1 MVIKLERLTSLLGMA
16 VIIGFCTLI
25 SQDRKGISW
34 RLVAWGVGLQFALAL
49 LILKSAPGL
58 KVFQVAEKIFAKLYD
73 FTSIGVEF
81 LTDKPLSEMN
91 TALSIGAVLVFVAS
105 LMAVLY
111 YLRVIQ
117 AFVYLFSKLMQYTM
131 RISGAEALAS
141 AFFVFMG
148 IETVTAIKRYLREM
162 TRSELFTVM
171 TAFMATIA
179 GSVMV
184 IYVGVF
190 GAEAGHILAAS
201 IMSAPAA
208 ILLSKILVPETE
220 EPKTGAKIDWSEM
233 RPEESSVIEAAAN
246 GAEDGMKL
254 ALTIVAMLLAFV
266 ALIGMLDFF
275 LGMAGTSFR
284 ELSGFVFAPVA
295 WLTGVPWEDCLQ
307 VGRLLGIKVIFN
319 EFISYQEMQ
328 KMALAGTLSPRSF
341 TIATYALCSFANFG
355 SLAILIGGIG
365 GLAPERRSEV
375 ARFGLRALL
384 AGFLAGL
391 MTAAVAGILVQ

>member
-1 MVIKLERLTSLLGMA
+1 
-16 VIIGFCTLI
+16 
-25 SQDRKGISW
+25 
-34 RLVAWGVGLQFALAL
+34 
-49 LILKSAPGL
+49 
-58 KVFQVAEKIFAKLYD
+58 
-73 FTSIGVEF
+73 
-81 LTDKPLSEMN
+81 MN
-91 TALSIGAVLVFVAS
+91 TAVSIGAVLVFVAS

-117 AFVYLFSKLMQYTM
+117 AFVYLLSKLMQYTM
-131 RISGAEALAS
+131 RISGAEAMAS

-148 IETVTAIKRYLREM
+148 IETVTAIKRYLGDM

-208 ILLSKILVPETE
+208 IMISKILIPEIE
-220 EPKTGAKIDWSEM
+220 EPKTGVKIKWGEM
-233 RPEESSVIEAAAN
+233 KPEESNVIEAAAN
-246 GAEDGMKL
+246 GAADGMKL

-275 LGMAGTSFR
+275 LGKGGTSFR
-284 ELSGFVFAPVA
+284 ELSAYPFAPMA
-295 WLTGVPWEDCLQ
+295 WLAGVPWEDCFE

-319 EFISYQEMQ
+319 EFISYQELQ
-328 KMALAGTLSPRSF
+328 QMAQAGALGPRSV
-341 TIATYALCSFANFG
+341 TIATYALCSFSNFG

-365 GLAPERRSEV
+365 SLAPERKTEV
-375 ARFGLRALL
+375 AQLGMKALL
-384 AGFLAGL
+384 AGFLSGL
-391 MTAAVAGILVQ
+391 MTAALAGILIT

>member
-1 MVIKLERLTSLLGMA
+1 LERLTSLLGMA
-16 VIIGFCTLI
+16 VIIGLCTLI
-25 SQDRKGISW
+25 SQDRKRISW

-49 LILKSAPGL
+49 LILKSDPGL
-58 KVFQVAEKIFAKLYD
+58 KVFQLAEKIFAKLYD

-81 LTDKPLSEMN
+81 LTDKPLSEIN

-148 IETVTAIKRYLREM
+148 IETVTAIKRYVGEM

-220 EPKTGAKIDWSEM
+220 EPKTGAKIHWSEM

-275 LGMAGTSFR
+275 LGIAGTSFR
-284 ELSGFVFAPVA
+284 ELSGFLFAPVA
-295 WLTGVPWEDCLQ
+295 WLAGVPWEDCLQ

-328 KMALAGTLSPRSF
+328 QMAQAGALSPRSF

-365 GLAPERRSEV
+365 GLAPERKSEV

>member
-1 MVIKLERLTSLLGMA
+1 LERLTSMFGMA
-16 VIIGFCTLI
+16 VIIGFCALV
-25 SQDRKGISW
+25 SQDRKRISW
-34 RLVAWGVGLQFALAL
+34 RLVAWGVGLQFTFAL
-49 LILKSAPGL
+49 LILKTSPGL
-58 KVFQVAEKIFAKLYD
+58 KVFKFAEQVFAKLYY

-81 LTDKPLSEMN
+81 LTYKPLSEMN
-91 TALSIGAVLVFVAS
+91 TAVSIGAVLVFVAS
-105 LMAVLY
+105 LMAVLN

-117 AFVYLFSKLMQYTM
+117 AFVFLFSKLMQYTM
-131 RISGAEALAS
+131 KISGAEALAS

-148 IETVTAIKRYLREM
+148 IETVTAIKRYVGEM
-162 TRSELFTVM
+162 TRSELFTIM

-179 GSVMV
+179 GTVMV

-190 GAEAGHILAAS
+190 GAEAGHLLAAS

-208 ILLSKILVPETE
+208 ILVSKILVPETE
-220 EPKTGAKIDWSEM
+220 EPKTGAKIEWSEM
-233 RPEESSVIEAAAN
+233 KPDESNVIEAAAN
-246 GAEDGMKL
+246 GAAEGMKL

-266 ALIGMLDFF
+266 ALIGMMDFF
-275 LGMAGTSFR
+275 LGQAGTSFR
-284 ELSGFVFAPVA
+284 ELSAYPFAPLA
-295 WLTGVPWEDCLQ
+295 WLAGVPWEDCLE

-328 KMALAGTLSPRSF
+328 QMVQEGALSPRSF

-365 GLAPERRSEV
+365 GLAPERKTEV
-375 ARFGLRALL
+375 ARLGMKALL

-391 MTAAVAGILVQ
+391 MTAAVAGILVL

>member
-1 MVIKLERLTSLLGMA
+1 VIKLERLTSLLGMA

>member
-1 MVIKLERLTSLLGMA
+1 MEILQSLLGMA
-16 VIIGFCTLI
+16 IIIAFCTLI
-25 SQDRKGISW
+25 SQDRKRIPW
-34 RLVAWGVGLQFALAL
+34 RLVAWGVGLQFAFGL
-49 LILKSAPGL
+49 LILKTGPGL
-58 KVFQVAEKIFAKLYD
+58 KVFEFAENVFAKLYD

-81 LTDKPLSEMN
+81 LAGKTLSEMN
-91 TALSIGAVLVFVAS
+91 TAFSIGSVLIFVAS

-117 AFVYLFSKLMQYTM
+117 VFVYLFSKLMQYTM
-131 RISGAEALAS
+131 KISGAEALAS

-148 IETVTAIKRYLREM
+148 IETVTAIKRYLGEM

-179 GSVMV
+179 GTVMV

-190 GAEAGHILAAS
+190 GADAGHILAAS

-208 ILLSKILVPETE
+208 IMVSKILVPETE
-220 EPKTGAKIDWSEM
+220 EPKTGTNIVWNEM
-233 RPEESSVIEAAAN
+233 KPDESNVIEAAAN
-246 GAEDGMKL
+246 GAVDGMKL
-254 ALTIVAMLLAFV
+254 ALTIIAMLLAFV
-266 ALIGMLDFF
+266 SLIGMLDFF
-275 LGMAGTSFR
+275 LSKVGTSFR
-284 ELSGFVFAPVA
+284 ELSSYLFAPVA
-295 WLTGVPWEDCLQ
+295 WLAGVTWKDCLE

-328 KMALAGTLSPRSF
+328 QMAQAGELNPRSII
-341 TIATYALCSFANFG
+341 IATYALCSFANFG

-365 GLAPERRSEV
+365 GLAPRRKTEV
-375 ARFGLRALL
+375 SQVGLKALL

-391 MTAAVAGILVQ
+391 MTATVAGILV

>member
-1 MVIKLERLTSLLGMA
+1 VIKLERLTSLLGMA

-254 ALTIVAMLLAFV
+254 ALTVVAMLLAFV

>member
-1 MVIKLERLTSLLGMA
+1 MINLERLASLFGIA
-16 VIIGFCTLI
+16 IIIGFCALI
-25 SQDRKGISW
+25 SRDRKRISW
-34 RLVAWGVGLQFALAL
+34 RLVAWGVGLQFGFAL
-49 LILKSAPGL
+49 LILKTGPGL
-58 KVFQVAEKIFAKLYD
+58 KVFKFAEKVFAKLYD

-81 LTDKPLSEMN
+81 LTYKQLSEMN
-91 TALSIGAVLVFVAS
+91 TAVSIGAVLVFVSS

-117 AFVYLFSKLMQYTM
+117 AFVYLFSKLMRYTM
-131 RISGAEALAS
+131 KISGAEALAS

-148 IETVTAIKRYLREM
+148 IETVTAIKRYVGEM
-162 TRSELFTVM
+162 TRSELFTIM

-208 ILLSKILVPETE
+208 IMISKILVPETG

-233 RPEESSVIEAAAN
+233 KPEGSNVIEAAAN
-246 GAEDGMKL
+246 GAADGMKL

-275 LGMAGTSFR
+275 LGKAGTSFR
-284 ELSGFVFAPVA
+284 ELSAYPLAPVA
-295 WLTGVPWEDCLQ
+295 WLIGVPWEDCLD

-328 KMALAGTLSPRSF
+328 QMAQAGALSPRSI

-365 GLAPERRSEV
+365 GLAPERKNEV
-375 ARFGLRALL
+375 SGLGIKALL

-391 MTAAVAGILVQ
+391 MTAAVAGILVR

>member
-1 MVIKLERLTSLLGMA
+1 LERLTSLLGMA

>member
-1 MVIKLERLTSLLGMA
+1 MA

-25 SQDRKGISW
+25 SQDRKRISW

-73 FTSIGVEF
+73 FASIGVEF

-148 IETVTAIKRYLREM
+148 IETVTAIKRYVGEM

-208 ILLSKILVPETE
+208 ILLSKILVPETKE
-220 EPKTGAKIDWSEM
+220 TKTGANIDWSEM

-275 LGMAGTSFR
+275 LGIAGTSFR

-295 WLTGVPWEDCLQ
+295 WLAGVPWEDCLQ

-328 KMALAGTLSPRSF
+328 QMAQAGALSPRSF

-365 GLAPERRSEV
+365 GLAPDRKSEV
-375 ARFGLRALL
+375 AQFGLRALL

>member
-1 MVIKLERLTSLLGMA
+1 MA

-25 SQDRKGISW
+25 SQDRKRISW
-34 RLVAWGVGLQFALAL
+34 RLVAWGVGLQFAFAL
-49 LILKSAPGL
+49 LILKTDAGL
-58 KVFQVAEKIFAKLYD
+58 RVFQVAEKIFAKLYD

-81 LTDKPLSEMN
+81 LTDRPLSEMN
-91 TALSIGAVLVFVAS
+91 TALGIGAVLVFVAS
-105 LMAVLY
+105 LMGVLY

-117 AFVYLFSKLMQYTM
+117 AFVFLFSKLMQYTM
-131 RISGAEALAS
+131 KISGAEALAS

-148 IETVTAIKRYLREM
+148 IETVTAIKRNLAEM
-162 TRSELFTVM
+162 TKSELFTVM
-171 TAFMATIA
+171 TGFMATIA

-220 EPKTGAKIDWSEM
+220 EPRTGARIDWSEM
-233 RPEESSVIEAAAN
+233 RPGESSVIEAAAN
-246 GAEDGMKL
+246 GAEDGIKL

-284 ELSGFVFAPVA
+284 EFSGFVFAPVA
-295 WLTGVPWEDCLQ
+295 WLVGVPLEDCLL

-328 KMALAGTLSPRSF
+328 QMAQAGALSPRSF

-365 GLAPERRSEV
+365 GLAPERKPEV
-375 ARFGLRALL
+375 VQFGLRALL

-391 MTAAVAGILVQ
+391 MTAAVAGVLVR

>member
-1 MVIKLERLTSLLGMA
+1 
-16 VIIGFCTLI
+16 
-25 SQDRKGISW
+25 
-34 RLVAWGVGLQFALAL
+34 
-49 LILKSAPGL
+49 
-58 KVFQVAEKIFAKLYD
+58 
-73 FTSIGVEF
+73 
-81 LTDKPLSEMN
+81 MN
-91 TALSIGAVLVFVAS
+91 TAVSIGAVLVFVAS

-117 AFVYLFSKLMQYTM
+117 AFVYLFSKLMSYTM
-131 RISGAEALAS
+131 KISGAEALAS

-148 IETVTAIKRYLREM
+148 IETVTAIRRYMGQM
-162 TRSELFTVM
+162 TRSELFTIM
-171 TAFMATIA
+171 TAFMSTIA

-208 ILLSKILVPETE
+208 IMVSKILVPETE
-220 EPKTGAKIDWSEM
+220 EPNTGGKIDWSQM
-233 RPEESSVIEAAAN
+233 KPEESNVIEAAAN
-246 GAEDGMKL
+246 GAADGMKL

-275 LGMAGTSFR
+275 LGKAGTSFR
-284 ELSGFVFAPVA
+284 ELSAYPLAPVA
-295 WLTGVPWEDCLQ
+295 WLIGVPWKDCLD

-328 KMALAGTLSPRSF
+328 QMAQAGVLSPRSVI
-341 TIATYALCSFANFG
+341 IATYALCSFANFG

-365 GLAPERRSEV
+365 GLAPERKAEV
-375 ARFGLRALL
+375 SGLGIKALL

-391 MTAAVAGILVQ
+391 MTAAVAGILIS

>member
-1 MVIKLERLTSLLGMA
+1 MA
-16 VIIGFCTLI
+16 VIIGLCTLI
-25 SQDRKGISW
+25 SQDRKRISW

-49 LILKSAPGL
+49 LILKSDPGL
-58 KVFQVAEKIFAKLYD
+58 KVFQLAEKIFAKLYD

-81 LTDKPLSEMN
+81 LTDKPLSEIN

-148 IETVTAIKRYLREM
+148 IETVTAIKRYVGEM

-220 EPKTGAKIDWSEM
+220 EPKTGAKIHWSEM

-275 LGMAGTSFR
+275 LGIAGTSFR
-284 ELSGFVFAPVA
+284 ELSGFLFAPVA
-295 WLTGVPWEDCLQ
+295 WLAGVPWEDCLQ

-328 KMALAGTLSPRSF
+328 QMAQAGALSPRSF

-365 GLAPERRSEV
+365 GLAPERKSEV